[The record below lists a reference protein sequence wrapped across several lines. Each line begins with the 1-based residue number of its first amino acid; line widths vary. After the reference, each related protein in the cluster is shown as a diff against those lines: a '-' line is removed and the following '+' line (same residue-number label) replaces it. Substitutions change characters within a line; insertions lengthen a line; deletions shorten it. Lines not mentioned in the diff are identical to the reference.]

1 MKRRPPFLAICAA
14 VLMFVASVQRIFAH
28 GGTIE
33 IGEGASGPVTL
44 TSAQQTAIGLK
55 TAKAESRDIDTV
67 LIVNGRVQLDPNF
80 HAHVTS
86 RIEGRIEKLYAGI
99 GDRVEKGQKLAEIQS
114 RQIGNPPP
122 VGIVDAPLSGVI
134 NDRSVTLGEA
144 VDLNKEL
151 FHIIDLSQVIV
162 AAEVYEE
169 DVGRVKLGQHA
180 RVRALGYPTDAFQG
194 TTTFVGLELDPEKRT
209 LPIWVKVKNPEGKL
223 RPEMFAKVAIV
234 LARNESV
241 LAVPKEALLEAGGGK
256 FVFVQTGDTFDRVDV
271 QTGVEDDRFVEIRE
285 GLVPDDAVVTDGKRE
300 VYTSWLTG
308 GPKPAAGKK

>member
-1 MKRRPPFLAICAA
+1 MKRRPTYLAICAS
-14 VLMFVASVQRIFAH
+14 VLLLAGGARRLFAH
-28 GGTIE
+28 GGAIE
-33 IGEGASGPVTL
+33 IGGATGPVTL
-44 TSAQQTAIGLK
+44 TSAQQASIGLK

-67 LIVNGRVQLDPNF
+67 LVVNGKVQLDPNL

-86 RIEGRIEKLYAGI
+86 RIEGRIEKLYAGM
-99 GDRVEKGQKLAEIQS
+99 GDRVERGQKLAEIQS

-122 VGIVDAPLSGVI
+122 IVAVVTPISGAI
-134 NDRSVTLGEA
+134 NERSITLGEA
-144 VDLNKEL
+144 VDPNKEL
-151 FHIIDLSQVIV
+151 FHVIDLSQVIV

-180 RVRALGYPTDAFQG
+180 RVRALGYPTNSFEG
-194 TTTFVGLELDPEKRT
+194 KTTFVGLELDPDKRT
-209 LPIWVKVKNPEGKL
+209 LPIWVKVKNPDGKL

-241 LAVPKEALLEAGGGK
+241 LAVPKAALLEAGGEK

-271 QTGVEDDRFVEIRE
+271 QTGVEDERFVEIKE

-308 GPKPAAGKK
+308 GPKKAADKN

>member
-1 MKRRPPFLAICAA
+1 MKRRPPSLAICAV
-14 VLMFVASVQRIFAH
+14 VLLLVGSVQRIFAH

-44 TSAQQTAIGLK
+44 TSAQQAAIGLK
-55 TAKAESRDIDTV
+55 TAKADSRDIDTV
-67 LIVNGRVQLDPNF
+67 LIVNGRVQLDPNL

-151 FHIIDLSQVIV
+151 FHIIDLSEVIV

-180 RVRALGYPTDAFQG
+180 RVRALGYPTDSFEGQ
-194 TTTFVGLELDPEKRT
+194 TTFVGLELDPEKRT

-241 LAVPKEALLEAGGGK
+241 LAVAKEALLEAGGEK
-256 FVFVQTGDTFDRVDV
+256 FVFVQTGDTFNRVDV
-271 QTGVEDDRFVEIRE
+271 QTGAEDDRFVEIRE

-300 VYTSWLTG
+300 LYTSWLTG

>member
-1 MKRRPPFLAICAA
+1 MRYDRSRFANCAV
-14 VLMFVASVQRIFAH
+14 VLLLVGGAQRVFAH
-28 GGTIE
+28 GGAVE

-44 TSAQQTAIGLK
+44 TPVQQAAIGLK
-55 TAKAESRDIDTV
+55 TAKVDTRDIDTV
-67 LIVNGRVQLDPNF
+67 LVVNGKVQLDPNF
-80 HAHVTS
+80 HAHVSS

-134 NDRSVTLGEA
+134 NDRSVSLGEA

-151 FHIIDLSQVIV
+151 FHVIDLSQVIV
-162 AAEVYEE
+162 VAEVYEE
-169 DVGRVKLGQHA
+169 DVGKVKLRQHA
-180 RVRALGYPTDAFQG
+180 RVRVLGYPTDSFEGQ
-194 TTTFVGLELDPEKRT
+194 TTFVGLELDPDTRT
-209 LPIWVKVKNPEGKL
+209 LPLWVTMKNPDGKL
-223 RPEMFAKVAIV
+223 RPGMFAKVAVI

-241 LAVPKEALLEAGGGK
+241 LAVPKEALLEAGGEQ

-271 QTGVEDDRFVEIRE
+271 QTGAADDRFVEIRE

-300 VYTSWLTG
+300 VYTNWLTG
-308 GPKPAAGKK
+308 GPKKAVDKN

>member
-1 MKRRPPFLAICAA
+1 MRCRSSHFANCAV
-14 VLMFVASVQRIFAH
+14 VLLLVGGAQRVFAH
-28 GGTIE
+28 GGAIE

-44 TSAQQTAIGLK
+44 TSAQQAAIGLK
-55 TAKAESRDIDTV
+55 TAKVETRDIDTV
-67 LIVNGRVQLDPNF
+67 LVVNGRVQLDPNF

-99 GDRVEKGQKLAEIQS
+99 GDRVKKGQKLAEIES

-134 NDRSVTLGEA
+134 NERSVTLGEA

-151 FHIIDLSQVIV
+151 FHVIDLSQVIV
-162 AAEVYEE
+162 VTEVYEE
-169 DVGRVKLGQHA
+169 DVGRVKLGQRA
-180 RVRALGYPTDAFQG
+180 RVHALGYPSDSFEG
-194 TTTFVGLELDPEKRT
+194 KTTFVGLELDPDTRT
-209 LPIWVKVKNPEGKL
+209 LPLWVTMKNPEGKL
-223 RPEMFAKVAIV
+223 KPEMFAKVAVI

-241 LAVPKEALLEAGGGK
+241 LAVPKEALLEAGGEK

-271 QTGVEDDRFVEIRE
+271 QTGAMDDRFVEIKE
-285 GLVPDDAVVTDGKRE
+285 GLVPDDAVVTDGNRE

-308 GPKPAAGKK
+308 GPKPAAAKK